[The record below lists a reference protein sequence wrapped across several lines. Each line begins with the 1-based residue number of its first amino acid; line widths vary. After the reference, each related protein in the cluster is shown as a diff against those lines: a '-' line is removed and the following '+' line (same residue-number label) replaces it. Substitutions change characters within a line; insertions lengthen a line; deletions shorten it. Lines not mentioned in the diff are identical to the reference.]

1 MIPEHAINS
10 AKAFDAEHGDFV
22 CQGDYIYFIDGA
34 KRAKNPV
41 GLQIG
46 VPYAEN
52 EKFKRVLFYWQLK
65 LKLAIQAFDH
75 VKAMMVQAA
84 KSNATYGTGQGQKIL
99 LKYGPPDKEAAVAE
113 LQRLKSAADEISA
126 KYEEA
131 KQAITDTTPQEDKDK
146 REMDQRCRAAWSN
159 YLNDLEQIE
168 I

>member
-22 CQGDYIYFIDGA
+22 CQGSYIYFIDGA

-46 VPYAEN
+46 IPFEQH
-52 EKFKRVLFYWQLK
+52 ERLKRVAFFWELK
-65 LKLAIQAFDH
+65 LKLAISKFDH
-75 VKAMMVQAA
+75 AKTTMVQFA
-84 KSNATYGTGQGQKIL
+84 KANAIHGTEGQKLL
-99 LKYGPPDKEAAVAE
+99 LKYGPQDTEAAVAE
-113 LQRLKSAADEISA
+113 LQRLKAVADEISE
-126 KYEEA
+126 KYAEA

-146 REMDQRCRAAWSN
+146 REMDQKCRAEWSN
-159 YLNDLEQIE
+159 YLNELEQIE